1 MDVNQH
7 QSVSILYDLA
17 MAMAGETRPRPLATV
32 MLQQMLLHTGC
43 ACGAIVIGGSATA
56 AQTPPRIYAAVGNR
70 ALRAL
75 EGHPVPW
82 ETTRLDREQAE
93 NSAGWFAGGVQHT
106 HALPLVLPAFGS
118 IVLFSPRGEIISEA
132 AHRAR
137 VLFPP
142 ILAKF
147 ARTLQLCLDNEY
159 QQTALVDARDAAEAA
174 NRAKSAFL
182 ANMSHE
188 LRTPMNA
195 IIGLTHLLTDEI
207 EEPDTREQVL
217 KVNEA
222 AHHLL
227 QILNDVLD
235 LSKIEAGRL
244 TIDQIEFS
252 PSMVLEQAL
261 SLVGE
266 RAAEKGLQLVKEL
279 GADVPARLLGDP
291 LRLGQVLVNFVGNAI
306 KFSGKGRI
314 AARLGVA
321 SRQGDEVVLRVE
333 VEDQGIGL
341 TDEQQARLFQPFV
354 QADESTTRQFGGTG
368 LGLVIC
374 QRIATLMGGQV
385 GVTSVAGQGSTFWM
399 TAKAVAVKDA
409 VSATPEPVLEE
420 KPEVRLARLCPGAR
434 LLLVEDNPV
443 NQKVALAV
451 LKRAGL
457 DVEVA
462 SDGAQAVD
470 RVRDTEYA
478 LVLMDVQMP
487 VLDGMSATRQIR
499 QLPNRAALPII
510 AMTANAFEEDRR
522 ACLEAGMSDFIGK
535 PVVPSVLYKGLL
547 KWLAPDAGL
556 AAVSPDGEVTGT
568 PAPVDAQRLQQ
579 TLTQLETLLAEGD
592 MRVVGVWD
600 ESADLLQSGLGN
612 EAAVIRQDVGAFR
625 FDRALQQLRD
635 LRGRTP
641 HAALADASASGRH

>member
-1 MDVNQH
+1 MDVSQH

-43 ACGAIVIGGSATA
+43 ACGAIVIGGAASTA
-56 AQTPPRIYAAVGNR
+56 PPRIYAAVGNR

-75 EGHPVPW
+75 EGYAVPW
-82 ETTRLDREQAE
+82 DAARLDREPAE
-93 NSAGWFAGGVQHT
+93 AVGGWFDGGVQHT

-118 IVLFSPRGEIISEA
+118 IVLFSPRGEIIGEA
-132 AHRAR
+132 ARRAR

-159 QQTALVDARDAAEAA
+159 QRTALVDARDAAEAA

-207 EEPDTREQVL
+207 QEPNTRAQVL
-217 KVNEA
+217 KVNDA

-244 TIDQIEFS
+244 TIDRIEFA
-252 PSMVLEQAL
+252 PVRVLDHAL
-261 SLVGE
+261 TLLAE
-266 RAAEKGLQLVKEL
+266 RATAKGLQLAGEL
-279 GADVPARLLGDP
+279 APDLPARLLGDP

-306 KFSGKGRI
+306 KFSEQGRI
-314 AARLGVA
+314 TARIGVA
-321 SRQGDEVVLRVE
+321 SRDGDQVVLRLE
-333 VEDQGIGL
+333 VEDHGIGL
-341 TDEQQARLFQPFV
+341 TTDQQARLFQPFV
-354 QADESTTRQFGGTG
+354 QADASTTRQFGGTG

-374 QRIATLMGGQV
+374 QRIASLMDGQV
-385 GVTSVAGQGSTFWM
+385 GVTSTAGQGSTFWM
-399 TAKAVAVKDA
+399 TARAVAVQDGP
-409 VSATPEPVLEE
+409 SAAPEPVLEE
-420 KPEVRLARLCPGAR
+420 KPEVRLARLCRGTR
-434 LLLVEDNPV
+434 ILLVEDNPV

-451 LKRAGL
+451 LKRAAL
-457 DVEVA
+457 DVDVA
-462 SDGAQAVD
+462 GDGAQAVE
-470 RVRDTEYA
+470 RVRDEEYA

-499 QLPNRAALPII
+499 QLPNRASLPIV

-522 ACLEAGMSDFIGK
+522 ACLESGMSDFIGK
-535 PVVPSVLYKGLL
+535 PVVPSTLYKGLL
-547 KWLAPDAGL
+547 KWLVPDTTGDSSTVPKPP
-556 AAVSPDGEVTGT
+556 AAT
-568 PAPVDAQRLQQ
+568 APVDVERLNQVFG
-579 TLTQLETLLAEGD
+579 QLETLLAEGD
-592 MRVVGVWD
+592 IRVVSVWD
-600 ESADLLQSGLGN
+600 DSEELIASLMPTSAVPL
-612 EAAVIRQDVGAFR
+612 RQEIASFR
-625 FDRALQQLRD
+625 FDRALQMLRD
-635 LRGRTP
+635 LRRRLP
-641 HAALADASASGRH
+641 QSSLADSSVSG

>member
-43 ACGAIVIGGSATA
+43 ACGAIVIGGVGPSAA
-56 AQTPPRIYAAVGNR
+56 EPRIYAAVGNR

-82 ETTRLDREQAE
+82 DPGRLGVEAAE
-93 NSAGWFAGGVQHT
+93 SATGWFAGGVQHT
-106 HALPLVLPAFGS
+106 HALPLVLPAFGA
-118 IVLFSPRGEIISEA
+118 IILFSPKADIIGEASR
-132 AHRAR
+132 RAR
-137 VLFPP
+137 ILLPP

-159 QQTALVDARDAAEAA
+159 QRTALEDARDAAEAA

-207 EEPDTREQVL
+207 EEPNTRSQVL

-244 TIDQIEFS
+244 TIDTIEFS
-252 PSMVLEQAL
+252 PARVLDHAVTL
-261 SLVGE
+261 LAE
-266 RAAEKGLQLVKEL
+266 RATAKGLELVRDV
-279 GADVPARLLGDP
+279 APDVPGRLVGDP
-291 LRLGQVLVNFVGNAI
+291 LRLGQVLVNFIANAI
-306 KFSGKGRI
+306 KFSEKGRVTVRI
-314 AARLGVA
+314 VVA
-321 SRQGDEVVLRVE
+321 SREDDQVVLRIE

-341 TDEQQARLFQPFV
+341 TPEQQARLFQPFV

-385 GVTSVAGQGSTFWM
+385 GVISAAGAGSTFWM
-399 TAKAVAVKDA
+399 TAKAVAIKDA
-409 VSATPEPVLEE
+409 PLAAPEPVPEE
-420 KPEVRLARLCPGAR
+420 KPDVRLARLCGGTR
-434 LLLVEDNPV
+434 ILLVEDNPV

-451 LKRAGL
+451 LKRAAL
-457 DVEVA
+457 DVDVA
-462 SDGAQAVD
+462 SDGAQAVE
-470 RVRDTEYA
+470 RVRDGDYA

-499 QLPNRAALPII
+499 QLPNRASLPII

-535 PVVPSVLYKGLL
+535 PVVPSTLYKGLL
-547 KWLAPDAGL
+547 AWLAPGADADKGQ
-556 AAVSPDGEVTGT
+556 ADG
-568 PAPVDAQRLQQ
+568 PARPLIPADSLRLQQ
-579 TLTQLETLLAEGD
+579 LLAQIETLLTEGD
-592 MRVVGVWD
+592 MRVVSVWD
-600 ESADLLQSGLGN
+600 ESAGLIIGALGS
-612 EAAVIRQDVGAFR
+612 AAVPVRQEIGAFR
-625 FDRALQQLRD
+625 FDRALQQLRA
-635 LRGRTP
+635 LRSGLSSP
-641 HAALADASASGRH
+641 ALAASSVSGQH